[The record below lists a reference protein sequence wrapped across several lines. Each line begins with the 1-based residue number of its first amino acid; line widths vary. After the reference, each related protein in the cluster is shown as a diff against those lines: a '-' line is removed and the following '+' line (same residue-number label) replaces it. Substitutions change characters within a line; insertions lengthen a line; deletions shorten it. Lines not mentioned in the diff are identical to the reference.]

1 MSENRAESLK
11 LKERPLVTFLLLAYN
26 QEKYIEEAIEGA
38 LSQTYFP
45 LEIIVSDDC
54 STDRTYELAQEVI
67 KTYSGPHTVSVRRS
81 ERNLGIGKHLNEL
94 HALAN
99 GELIVLGAA
108 DDVSLPERVDELV
121 TCWLASDKQ
130 YDSLW
135 SSVWLIDE
143 TGHKIGM
150 QGSAVSN
157 DSIEDQILRFV
168 PSVLGC
174 AHAVTKRLY
183 DRFGRLND
191 EIVYEDRALAF
202 RSLISGGHGCVEKPL
217 VKYRVHSDSISHQF
231 RAQSRR
237 SRSTDRLEKHRLH
250 LKRLEA
256 VLNQYCLDLETCMT
270 NPSFSC
276 SVDQISASV
285 VKKKKQIHAEML
297 LSSTKISDRLKG
309 SRLVLGEYSKS
320 FRDRLKCILM
330 LINPV
335 LPFSIRRY

>member
-1 MSENRAESLK
+1 MSEIRAELPPIE
-11 LKERPLVTFLLLAYN
+11 ERPLVTFLLLAYN
-26 QEKYIEEAIEGA
+26 QEKYIEEAVEGA

-45 LEIIVSDDC
+45 LEIIVSDDY
-54 STDRTYELAQEVI
+54 STDRTYEIAQNVI
-67 KTYSGPHTVSVRRS
+67 KTYSGPHTVSLRRS
-81 ERNLGIGKHLNEL
+81 EKNLGIGKHLNEL
-94 HALAN
+94 FSLAN
-99 GELIVLGAA
+99 GELIVLGAG

-121 TCWLASDKQ
+121 VCWIASGKR

-191 EIVYEDRALAF
+191 EVVYEDRALAF
-202 RSLISGGHGCVEKPL
+202 RSLISGGHGCVKKPL

-256 VLNQYCLDLETCMT
+256 VLNQYCLDLESCIT
-270 NPSFSC
+270 NASFSC

-285 VKKKKQIHAEML
+285 VKKKKQIHAEIL

-309 SRLVLGEYSKS
+309 SRLVFGDYSKS

-335 LPFSIRRY
+335 LPFSIRR